1 MDGYVYVCM
10 PENSLLQVEKY
21 LVFFKCFSEFA
32 KGIYETC
39 AHNVLNF
46 ALVFF
51 SIVQFILLY
60 ILVAIISEK
69 S

>member
-1 MDGYVYVCM
+1 MDGYMYVCM

-51 SIVQFILLY
+51 Q
-60 ILVAIISEK
+60 
-69 S
+69 